1 MTHILIIRSSANG
14 ARSISNQLI
23 DGFVA
28 AATAPNLQIVDRDLD
43 RHPVPHIRSETL
55 AGIGRPAPE
64 TDAAVPTRTLSDA
77 LIAELQAADL
87 IVLGVP
93 MYNFGMPSTLKS
105 WFDHVLRAGATFQY
119 TAAGPEGL
127 LKGKRALIVATR
139 AGNYSNGDST
149 AFDHQLTHVRT
160 LLNFMGVTDI
170 DVVLAESLAFGDEAV
185 AASVGAARAQL
196 ETAARALSP
205 VAA

>member
-1 MTHILIIRSSANG
+1 MPHMLVIRSSANG
-14 ARSISNQLI
+14 ARSVSNQLI

-28 AATAPNLQIVDRDLD
+28 AVTAPDLAVVDRDLD

-64 TDAAVPTRTLSDA
+64 TDAAVPTRALSDA

-105 WFDHVLRAGATFQY
+105 WFDHVLRAGVTFRY

-127 LKGKRALIVATR
+127 LTGKRALIVATR
-139 AGNYSNGDST
+139 AGHYSNGDS
-149 AFDHQLTHVRT
+149 AASDHQLSHVRT
-160 LLNFMGVTDI
+160 LLNFIGVTEI
-170 DVVLAESLAFGDEAV
+170 EVILAESLAFGEDAV
-185 AASVGAARAQL
+185 AASVGAAREKLQ
-196 ETAARALSP
+196 AAAHALHP
-205 VAA
+205 LAA